1 MFHDLVRGLSPLE
14 YSFPPLNSPM
24 TSTPVA
30 ILGATGMVGQRM
42 VALLA
47 EHPTLQ
53 VAAVAASQRSAGKT
67 YAEASN
73 WVLEGDAPTEIGLM
87 VVRPCDPAEMPGG
100 VKIALSALDAAVAGP
115 IEEAFRDAGWAVV
128 TNASAHRHQPDVP
141 LIVPEVNPDHLSL
154 LDRQGPGCIVAN
166 PNCCAI
172 PLSLTLAPLQERWG
186 VEAVCVSTWQAVSG
200 AGYPG
205 ESAWDM
211 VGSVHPH
218 PGAEEEKLAHEPLK
232 ILGTADQAA
241 DFPISARCVRVPV
254 ADGHLLS
261 VQVRLTG
268 SPSAAE
274 VAEVFQSWQG
284 NGPDLHTCPRPPLAV
299 TTRRHRP
306 SPRHDIGRGGGM
318 TVTVGRIEDCAVMGI
333 KYFALGHNTIRGA
346 AGAAIANA
354 ELLVVSGRLPQ

>member
-1 MFHDLVRGLSPLE
+1 
-14 YSFPPLNSPM
+14 M

-47 EHPTLQ
+47 DHPALHI
-53 VAAVAASQRSAGKT
+53 AAVAASERSAGKT

-73 WVLEGDAPTEIGLM
+73 WVLEGDAPASVGAM
-87 VVRPCDPAEMPGG
+87 VVKSCDPAQMPGG
-100 VKIALSALDAAVAGP
+100 VKIALSALDAGAAGP
-115 IEEAFRDAGWAVV
+115 IEEAFRAAGWAVV
-128 TNASAHRHQPDVP
+128 TNASPHRHDPNVP

-154 LDRQGPGCIVAN
+154 LERQGPGCIVAN

-172 PLSLTLAPLQERWG
+172 PLSLTLAPLHEKWG

-218 PGAEEEKLAHEPLK
+218 AGAEEEKLGIEPLK
-232 ILGTADQAA
+232 ILGSTTAPA

-274 VAEVFQSWQG
+274 VSEVFKTWQG
-284 NGPDLHTCPRPPLAV
+284 NGPELHTCPRPPLHL

-306 SPRHDIGRGGGM
+306 SPRHDVGRGGGM
-318 TVTVGRIEDCAVMGI
+318 TVTVGRVEDCPVMGV

-346 AGAAIANA
+346 AGAAVANA
-354 ELLVVSGRLPQ
+354 ELLVATGHISS

>member
-1 MFHDLVRGLSPLE
+1 MS
-14 YSFPPLNSPM
+14 
-24 TSTPVA
+24 STPVA

-42 VALLA
+42 VALLDK
-47 EHPTLQ
+47 HPALHI
-53 VAAVAASQRSAGKT
+53 AAVAASERSAGKP
-67 YAEASN
+67 YAQASN
-73 WVLEGDAPTEIGLM
+73 WVLEGDAPAEVGPM
-87 VVRPCDPAEMPGG
+87 VVRTCEPGQMPAG
-100 VKIALSALDAAVAGP
+100 VRIALSALDASVAGP
-115 IEEAFRDAGWAVV
+115 IERAFRDAGWAVV
-128 TNASAHRHQPDVP
+128 TNASAHRADSDVP
-141 LIVPEVNPDHLSL
+141 LIVPEVNPGHLSL
-154 LDRQGPGCIVAN
+154 LDRQGPGCIIAN

-172 PLSLTLAPLQERWG
+172 PLALTLAPLHEKWG

-211 VGSVHPH
+211 IGSVHPH
-218 PGAEEEKLAHEPLK
+218 PGAEEEKLGIEPLK
-232 ILGTADQAA
+232 ILGSATQPA

-274 VAEVFQSWQG
+274 VAHALSSWQG
-284 NGPDLHTCPRPPLAV
+284 NSPELHTCPQPPIHL

-306 SPRHDIGRGGGM
+306 SPRHDVGRGGGM
-318 TVTVGRIEDCAVMGI
+318 TVSVGRVEDCSVMGV
-333 KYFALGHNTIRGA
+333 KYFALAHNTIRGA

-354 ELLVVSGRLPQ
+354 ELLVATDRVPTT